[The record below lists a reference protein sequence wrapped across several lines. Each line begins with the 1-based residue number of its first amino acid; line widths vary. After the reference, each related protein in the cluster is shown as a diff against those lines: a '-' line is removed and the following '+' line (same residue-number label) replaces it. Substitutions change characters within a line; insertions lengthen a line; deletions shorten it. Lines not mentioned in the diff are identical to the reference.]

1 MLALL
6 APVLIAAVSW
16 QPEIV
21 GPRGRPP
28 SKFRLTDEEWQAAC
42 PVILRLDEIKARGI
56 VWKPR
61 RQPNPDFPAEAMT
74 FKRTRGW
81 TEFLM
86 RVDVTGTVAD
96 VQLVKASNTVFVDS
110 SAEALLNWRY
120 EPLVL
125 DGKPTCVEASVYFE
139 YDADRR

>member
-6 APVLIAAVSW
+6 APVLVAAAPW
-16 QPEIV
+16 QPEIG

-28 SKFRLTDEEWQAAC
+28 SNFRLTAEEWQAAC
-42 PVILRLDEIKARGI
+42 PALLRGDEIEARGM

-61 RQPNPDFPAEAMT
+61 RQPSPDFPAEAMT

-81 TEFLM
+81 TTFLI
-86 RVDVTGTVAD
+86 RVDVTGRVTD

-125 DGKPTCVEASVYFE
+125 DGKPACVEASVHFE
-139 YDADRR
+139 YDAGWP